1 MLDMLNRLDML
12 NMLDMLDRLGLLER
26 LEFLCLL
33 LNMLSILDK
42 QVNCSVWGGGSIS
55 IVSKQSFG
63 ACNNRI
69 D

>member
-33 LNMLSILDK
+33 NMVSILDK

-55 IVSKQSFG
+55 IVIKQSFG